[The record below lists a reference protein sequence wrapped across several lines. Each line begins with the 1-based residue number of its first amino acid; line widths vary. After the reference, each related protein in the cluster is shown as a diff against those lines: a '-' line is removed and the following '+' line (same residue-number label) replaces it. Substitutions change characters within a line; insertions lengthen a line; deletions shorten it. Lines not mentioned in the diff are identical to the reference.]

1 MLVLM
6 CHAGENRYA
15 VDSAHVVEVVS
26 FVNFDPVADSPEWL
40 AGVFA
45 HRGVATPLV
54 DFTLL
59 LTGGPCPRRWNTRII
74 LARFDAED
82 MPEQLGLLAERV
94 TTAEIDSQARATPTD
109 PSSAME
115 ALGPIL
121 LDDRGMF
128 QLVDLSRLLSGD
140 RRSAV
145 QLGLSEGT
153 S

>member
-15 VDSAHVVEVVS
+15 VDSAHVVEVIPR
-26 FVNFDPVADSPEWL
+26 VNFDPVAESPEWL

-45 HRGVATPLV
+45 HRGVATPLI
-54 DFTLL
+54 DFTRLL
-59 LTGGPCPRRWNTRII
+59 AGHACPRRWNSRII
-74 LARFDAED
+74 LVRFDAED
-82 MPEQLGLLAERV
+82 MPEQLGLLTERV
-94 TTAEIDSQARATPTD
+94 TAAEIDDQRASTTSPL
-109 PSSAME
+109 SAVE

-140 RRSAV
+140 RRSAI
-145 QLGLSEGT
+145 QLDLSKGT
-153 S
+153 T

>member
-6 CHAGENRYA
+6 CHAGEIRYA
-15 VDSAHVVEVVS
+15 VDSASVIEVVPC
-26 FVNFDPVADSPEWL
+26 VEFDSVAESPAWL

-59 LTGGPCPRRWNTRII
+59 LTGHPCPRRWNSRII
-74 LARFDAED
+74 LVRFDVED

-94 TTAEIDSQARATPTD
+94 TTAEIDDQARAATTD
-109 PSSAME
+109 PSSTME

-140 RRSAV
+140 RRSAL
-145 QLGLSEGT
+145 QT
-153 S
+153 